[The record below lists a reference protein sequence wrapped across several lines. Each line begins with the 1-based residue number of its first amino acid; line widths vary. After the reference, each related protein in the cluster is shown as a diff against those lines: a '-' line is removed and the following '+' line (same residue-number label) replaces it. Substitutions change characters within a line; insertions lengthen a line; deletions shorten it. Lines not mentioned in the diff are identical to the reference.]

1 MIDFK
6 NLRDSIKGLFGDN
19 LTPEQA
25 ESIGKVYGT
34 IDNME
39 KEIKVKDFPNLRTVY
54 ETLRTKYV
62 ELVKNTTI
70 DKPINSDD
78 NDKPT
83 DKTLLDFLIEESN
96 KRSK

>member
-1 MIDFK
+1 
-6 NLRDSIKGLFGDN
+6 
-19 LTPEQA
+19 
-25 ESIGKVYGT
+25 
-34 IDNME
+34 ME
-39 KEIKVKDFPNLRTVY
+39 KEIKSFEESH

-70 DKPINSDD
+70 DKPINSED

>member
-39 KEIKVKDFPNLRTVY
+39 KEIKSFEESH

-70 DKPINSDD
+70 DKQINSDD

>member
-6 NLRDSIKGLFGDN
+6 NLRDSIKGLFGEN

-39 KEIKVKDFPNLRTVY
+39 KEIKTFEENH

-70 DKPINSDD
+70 DKPVNSDES
-78 NDKPT
+78 DKTT
-83 DKTLLDFLIEESN
+83 DKTLLEFLIEESN
-96 KRSK
+96 KRTK

>member
-25 ESIGKVYGT
+25 ESVGKVYGT
-34 IDNME
+34 IDSIE
-39 KEIKVKDFPNLRTVY
+39 KEIKSF
-54 ETLRTKYV
+54 EESHESLRTKYV

-70 DKPINSDD
+70 DKPSVSDD

-83 DKTLLDFLIEESN
+83 EKTLMDFLVEESN
-96 KRSK
+96 KRTK

>member
-6 NLRDSIKGLFGDN
+6 NLRDSIKGLFGEN

-39 KEIKVKDFPNLRTVY
+39 KEIKSFEESH

-70 DKPINSDD
+70 DKPIDSD
-78 NDKPT
+78 DKPT
-83 DKTLLDFLIEESN
+83 DKTLLEFLIEESN
-96 KRSK
+96 KRTK

>member
-25 ESIGKVYGT
+25 ESVGKLYGT

-39 KEIKVKDFPNLRTVY
+39 KEIKSFEESH

-78 NDKPT
+78 NDKT
-83 DKTLLDFLIEESN
+83 TEDKTLLDFLIEESN
-96 KRSK
+96 KRTK

>member
-25 ESIGKVYGT
+25 ESVGKVYGT
-34 IDNME
+34 IDNIE
-39 KEIKVKDFPNLRTVY
+39 KEIKSFEESH

-70 DKPINSDD
+70 DKPSVSDD

-83 DKTLLDFLIEESN
+83 EKSLMDFLVEEAN
-96 KRSK
+96 KRTK

>member
-25 ESIGKVYGT
+25 ESVGKVYGT
-34 IDNME
+34 IDNIE
-39 KEIKVKDFPNLRTVY
+39 KEIKSFEESH

-70 DKPINSDD
+70 DKPSVSDD

-83 DKTLLDFLIEESN
+83 DKSLMDFLVEEAN
-96 KRSK
+96 KRTK

>member
-6 NLRDSIKGLFGDN
+6 NLRDSIKGLFGEN

-39 KEIKVKDFPNLRTVY
+39 KEIKSFEESH

-70 DKPINSDD
+70 DKPIDSD
-78 NDKPT
+78 DKPT
-83 DKTLLDFLIEESN
+83 DKTLLEFPIEESN
-96 KRSK
+96 KRTK